1 MYSGMYLTKHTGKIL
16 GAHQKID
23 RIARKQL
30 AHLLPD
36 DVFPRSRDIVRFEGM
51 KGPDSIKIKSPAK
64 NEPWHYFKPFD
75 DSDEKILPIITEH
88 YELLVSHLKKADKE
102 RAAFEAAW
110 LAHALVDG
118 LTPAHQY
125 PLEEK
130 MSELRGG
137 AGLESRTTY
146 KDKLIMPG
154 NSVREKMANNWKMW
168 GAKGL
173 FNAHIMFEMGVAM
186 LILPLKFGDV
196 SLEKDFLEK
205 AKRLGVVGLFEQI
218 AKEVGALEM
227 YDAYL
232 KRGWT
237 SKLAIQVRN
246 KLMPQ
251 LVTMVTAAWYLAAQE
266 AGLAEPIKQVTA

>member
-23 RIARKQL
+23 RIARRRL
-30 AHLLPD
+30 AGLID
-36 DVFPRSRDIVRFEGM
+36 DAYFPKAKEIIKFEGM
-51 KGPDSIKIKSPAK
+51 KGPDSIKVKSPAK
-64 NEPWHYFKPFD
+64 NEPWHYFRPFD
-75 DSDEKILPIITEH
+75 DSDDKILSIIERH
-88 YELLVSHLKKADKE
+88 YELLVQHLKKGDKD
-102 RAAFEAAW
+102 RSAFEAAW

-118 LTPAHQY
+118 LTPAHQF

-130 MSELRGG
+130 MTELRGG
-137 AGLESRTTY
+137 AGLETRTTY

-154 NSVREKMANNWKMW
+154 NGVKEKLVNNWKMW

-186 LILPLKFGDV
+186 LILPLKFGEIAFDDN
-196 SLEKDFLEK
+196 SLRK
-205 AKRLGVVGLFEQI
+205 ARKMGVVELFEQV

-227 YDAYL
+227 YENYL

-246 KLMPQ
+246 VLMPQ
-251 LVTMVTAAWYLAAQE
+251 LVTMVTVAWFLAAQE
-266 AGLAEPIKQVTA
+266 AGIEMAGQLA